1 MLKRREP
8 ELPQIVKRAEALAER
23 KGDKLTT
30 GHLLAALMQ
39 GGGTAERLLRERRLD
54 EATLV
59 HASRVRIDDELA
71 GGAVDRVVRSAK
83 EFASRT
89 GHEAAGSVHLLFA
102 LCQDHKSAAAA
113 MLTQCGV
120 DVSKMRMTAMQVA
133 MGIALPPRM
142 PASAPRLKAAE
153 ATQASSPPQSR
164 LTQPSPPQNRGPQ
177 PKPQAP
183 KLHAPPPRP
192 QVQPPK
198 PETQP
203 PPSRQVPTAR
213 SGMLEKPVP
222 GHAPKQKPQKHAHQA
237 KPASRFVLDP
247 KKFPLLTSL
256 GKNLTLMASKGE
268 LDQVTGRDEEIDRAL
283 DVLAKRHANN
293 PCLVGAAG
301 VGKTSVVHGL
311 AMRIAQG
318 EDVASLDDRLVIEI
332 EPTTLLSGTS
342 SRGSLAERI
351 GQLKAEC
358 QKSEGRVV
366 LFFDE
371 IHTLFGPEAGEEA
384 ATELK
389 LSLARGE
396 LSCIGATTT
405 DEYKRSIDRDPALSR
420 RFCAI
425 EVDELSQAEALL
437 AITRILPGYERHHNV
452 RIPNEVAAASVL
464 MTSRYVPG
472 RALPDKAISVIDLA
486 TARAR
491 RKSLDV
497 VSRELIAH
505 VVSDMTG
512 VPEDRLLESDGERLL
527 GLEALLSERIV
538 GHKDALMRI
547 SRILRR
553 NATGVRARRPLGTF
567 LLLGPTGVGKTET
580 AKAIAECLFFSADA
594 MTRVD
599 MSEYSE
605 AHAVAKLIGAP
616 PGYVGH
622 DSGGQLTE
630 AVRRRPYQV
639 ILLDEVEK
647 AHMEVLQSFLG
658 VFDEGRLTDGRGR
671 TVDFSNTVIL
681 LTSNLGSNINPATQ
695 RKVIGFGR
703 ARDQN
708 AETTAYQ
715 TAVADAA
722 KKALPPEL
730 WNRIDEAIAFA
741 PLTRDDVREV
751 ARRLISRLAEDL
763 MGVRGINL
771 EVSDAAIELLLDS
784 GGFDPEMGGR
794 PVRRAI
800 SRHIESQVAELM
812 LRGEL
817 SRGDTAMVDA
827 ENGEFV
833 VDGVTPEPTQRKV
846 SG

>member
-1 MLKRREP
+1 MLKRREA
-8 ELPQIVKRAEALAER
+8 ELPMIVKRAEALAER

-59 HASRVRIDDELA
+59 HASRVRIDDEQ
-71 GGAVDRVVRSAK
+71 GGLAVDRVVRSAK
-83 EFASRT
+83 EFAGRT
-89 GHEAAGSVHLLFA
+89 GDEGAGGVHLLFA
-102 LCQDHKSAAAA
+102 LCQDPKCAAGA

-120 DVSKMRMTAMQVA
+120 DVAKMRMTAMQVA
-133 MGIALPPRM
+133 MGIAPPPRI
-142 PASAPRLKAAE
+142 PQSAPRLKVTEAART
-153 ATQASSPPQSR
+153 ATTTPSR
-164 LTQPSPPQNRGPQ
+164 LTQPSPRQQPQQPQ
-177 PKPQAP
+177 QPQKP
-183 KLHAPPPRP
+183 R
-192 QVQPPK
+192 
-198 PETQP
+198 T
-203 PPSRQVPTAR
+203 STPTAR
-213 SGMLEKPVP
+213 IEPRHHAPVAPPAPAPKAKHKPVA
-222 GHAPKQKPQKHAHQA
+222 HAQPKS
-237 KPASRFVLDP
+237 ASRFVLDA
-247 KKFPLLTSL
+247 KKFPLLTQL
-256 GKNLTLMASKGE
+256 GRNLTWLAAKGE

-293 PCLVGAAG
+293 PCLVGLAG

-332 EPTTLLSGTS
+332 EPTMLLSGTAA
-342 SRGSLAERI
+342 RGSLAERI
-351 GQLKAEC
+351 GQLKAEVA
-358 QKSEGRVV
+358 KTEGRVV

-389 LSLARGE
+389 LALAKGE
-396 LSCIGATTT
+396 LACIGATTT
-405 DEYKRSIDRDPALSR
+405 EEYKRTIDRDPALSR

-491 RKSLDV
+491 RKSLTE

-512 VPEDRLLESDGERLL
+512 VPEERLLESDGERLL
-527 GLEALLSERIV
+527 GLEALLAERIV
-538 GHKDALMRI
+538 GHKEALMRI

-580 AKAIAECLFFSADA
+580 AKAIAECLFFSTDA

-616 PGYVGH
+616 PGYIGH

-703 ARDQN
+703 ARDLS
-708 AETTAYQ
+708 AETLAYQ
-715 TAVADAA
+715 AAVSDAA

-751 ARRLISRLAEDL
+751 ARRLIRRLGEDL
-763 MGVRGINL
+763 MGARGISL
-771 EVSDAAIELLLDS
+771 DVSDEAIELLLDR
-784 GGFDPEMGGR
+784 GGFDAEMGGR

-800 SRHIESQVAELM
+800 SRHIEAPVAELL

-817 SRGDTAMVDA
+817 TRGDVATVDV
-827 ENGEFV
+827 EDGEFV
-833 VDGVTPEPTQRKV
+833 VDGITPDTRAKIAHH
-846 SG
+846 